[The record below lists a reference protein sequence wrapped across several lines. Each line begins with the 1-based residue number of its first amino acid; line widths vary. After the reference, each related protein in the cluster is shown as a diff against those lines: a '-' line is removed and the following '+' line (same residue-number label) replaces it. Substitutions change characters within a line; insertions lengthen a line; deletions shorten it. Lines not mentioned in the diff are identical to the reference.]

1 MEQYH
6 FLSVSVQ
13 RLFITMNHKLPYA
26 IFQNLI
32 RGKSFKLN
40 DFQLFS
46 NSSNIIFLA
55 IFNAPYSTSFEFS
68 QIAPFKLIHFHL
80 LF

>member
-32 RGKSFKLN
+32 EDKIYKLN
-40 DFQLFS
+40 DFQLSYSSTIILLTIFKAR
-46 NSSNIIFLA
+46 NSTNYLLSKIAF
-55 IFNAPYSTSFEFS
+55 FELILS
-68 QIAPFKLIHFHL
+68 QSQF
-80 LF
+80 

>member
-32 RGKSFKLN
+32 EDKIYKLN
-40 DFQLFS
+40 DFQLSYSSTIILFTIFKAR
-46 NSSNIIFLA
+46 NSTNYLLSKIAF
-55 IFNAPYSTSFEFS
+55 FELILS
-68 QIAPFKLIHFHL
+68 QSQF
-80 LF
+80 

>member
-32 RGKSFKLN
+32 EDKIYKLN
-40 DFQLFS
+40 DFQLS
-46 NSSNIIFLA
+46 YSSNIIHLT
-55 IFNAPYSTSFEFS
+55 IFKARNSTNYLLSKIAFFELILS
-68 QIAPFKLIHFHL
+68 QSQF
-80 LF
+80 